1 MRIPKGHDVNNDNKM
16 MKKQILGHASL
27 GTVTLFIIDSLDRG
41 ERHCH
46 STFLGGRPCD
56 FVNSCAFRRVSSSPK
71 LASCFLLTSTAAQSL
86 SPQVEINHRQNVSHR
101 TSHQNVRGGHQTLSL
116 PHSGNLPASASEK
129 GRVINE
135 Q

>member
-1 MRIPKGHDVNNDNKM
+1 MRIPKGHDVNNDNKK
-16 MKKQILGHASL
+16 MKTNTCHASL
-27 GTVTLFIIDSLDRG
+27 GIATLFIIDLIVVG
-41 ERHCH
+41 VTCH

-56 FVNSCAFRRVSSSPK
+56 FVNSRAFRRVSSSPK
-71 LASCFLLTSTAAQSL
+71 LASCFLLTSTTAGSL
-86 SPQVEINHRQNVSHR
+86 SPQDEINHRQDVSHR

-116 PHSGNLPASASEK
+116 PHSANLPASASEK